1 MRYIIRVFILLFC
14 FSCLLIA
21 GQAGLKGPSQGVAA
35 KVIDPSTIVN
45 TVGPTNG
52 RAFQTPLGYEISNGH
67 NEELKITFPS
77 KGTLGGTINYD
88 ENTGGSVPLAP
99 NQGTNFQGMLQNGWI
114 PYDAA
119 MAVGP
124 SHVLFMTNSQWA
136 VYDKVTGAQL
146 FITQFDPW
154 FGNAAGGGF
163 DPKCFYDATAGK
175 WVIMCVE
182 ESNPNALIDISVS
195 QTSNP
200 LGAWW
205 KYSFNVTLDGSTP
218 TSNWMDFPGMGYDNN
233 AIYVGGDMYSFANS
247 YKYSKVRVF
256 SKAQLYSGAAATWT
270 DFVNL
275 LNADGTSAFA
285 PKPAQCVSASASEYI
300 INTRPGGGS
309 SVTLWRVDNAP
320 SAPTLTRVATVSVG
334 TYAVPPDA
342 KQSGTGQLVATGD
355 CRTQD
360 AVYRNGFVFN
370 GFSEKIGTNR
380 NNSVAAVRYLKISS
394 AGVKDKD
401 ITYTASGISMYY
413 PAVCADAS
421 GNMFMTFSRSSS
433 TQYASMY
440 RTGMLTTDATIQA
453 SALVKA
459 GVAANTSGRWGDYSA
474 IAPDPSNSAAVWLY
488 GGWANT
494 SNRWATWVAAASFG
508 VAPVTQPQVSTIEE
522 VAHTFALNA
531 NYPNPFNP
539 STVISFSLPTESNTR
554 LVVYNV
560 IGQEVATLLNGMQ
573 TAGEHSVTFNASNLP
588 SGIYYY
594 KLDAAGISQIQKMV
608 LAR

>member
-1 MRYIIRVFILLFC
+1 
-14 FSCLLIA
+14 
-21 GQAGLKGPSQGVAA
+21 
-35 KVIDPSTIVN
+35 
-45 TVGPTNG
+45 
-52 RAFQTPLGYEISNGH
+52 
-67 NEELKITFPS
+67 
-77 KGTLGGTINYD
+77 
-88 ENTGGSVPLAP
+88 
-99 NQGTNFQGMLQNGWI
+99 
-114 PYDAA
+114 
-119 MAVGP
+119 
-124 SHVLFMTNSQWA
+124 
-136 VYDKVTGAQL
+136 
-146 FITQFDPW
+146 
-154 FGNAAGGGF
+154 
-163 DPKCFYDATAGK
+163 
-175 WVIMCVE
+175 
-182 ESNPNALIDISVS
+182 
-195 QTSNP
+195 
-200 LGAWW
+200 
-205 KYSFNVTLDGSTP
+205 
-218 TSNWMDFPGMGYDNN
+218 
-233 AIYVGGDMYSFANS
+233 
-247 YKYSKVRVF
+247 
-256 SKAQLYSGAAATWT
+256 
-270 DFVNL
+270 
-275 LNADGTSAFA
+275 
-285 PKPAQCVSASASEYI
+285 
-300 INTRPGGGS
+300 
-309 SVTLWRVDNAP
+309 
-320 SAPTLTRVATVSVG
+320 
-334 TYAVPPDA
+334 
-342 KQSGTGQLVATGD
+342 
-355 CRTQD
+355 
-360 AVYRNGFVFN
+360 
-370 GFSEKIGTNR
+370 
-380 NNSVAAVRYLKISS
+380 
-394 AGVKDKD
+394 
-401 ITYTASGISMYY
+401 MYY